1 MLNVFA
7 YLAGLRATIQTFTNH
22 TDFLY
27 QFDLRFYLIFDCTFV
42 LSIISTVCVDSVQS
56 ASLLFSTFQGI
67 RRRGRLRGTC
77 QGNCKNQQL
86 FQNVFSGAQAF
97 FHLVLKLDKSLT
109 NGNCDSQGS
118 VSYKIRSIC
127 NSQKYLQCSKV
138 FAMLKS
144 ICNTSKYLQYYVKP
158 NCKGYLFNEECP
170 KIPLGDEVRVKL
182 NERIMQK
189 FSNALYFMVFQC
201 FVAFI
206 RRLLT

>member
-1 MLNVFA
+1 MSNF
-7 YLAGLRATIQTFTNH
+7 FP
-22 TDFLY
+22 
-27 QFDLRFYLIFDCTFV
+27 
-42 LSIISTVCVDSVQS
+42 
-56 ASLLFSTFQGI
+56 
-67 RRRGRLRGTC
+67 
-77 QGNCKNQQL
+77 
-86 FQNVFSGAQAF
+86 NVFSGAQTF

-127 NSQKYLQCSKV
+127 NSQKYLHYSKV
-138 FAMLKS
+138 FTILQS
-144 ICNTSKYLQYYVKP
+144 IYNIPKYLQYYVKP

-170 KIPLGDEVRVKL
+170 KIGDEVRVKL

-189 FSNALYFMVFQC
+189 FSNEVYFLVFQC